1 MRERVQ
7 KVLAAAG
14 VGSRRACEELI
25 AEGRVTVDG
34 EVVKLGDRADPTTQ
48 VIAVD
53 GERVH
58 TNPDLVYLLLN
69 KPVGYVTT
77 ASDPEGRPT
86 VLDLVQ
92 PNPRVYPV
100 GRLDV
105 DTQGLLL
112 LTNDGELA
120 HRVAHPRWQV
130 PKTYVAQVTGM
141 VKKRQLRQL
150 VEGVELEDGLARAVD
165 ARVLGSDRSRSLVEI
180 TLTEGRKR
188 EVRRMLA
195 AVKLPLTDLARVR
208 IGPIELGDIR
218 PGRIRPLR
226 GDEVRALYAA
236 VGLGPEREA
245 AS

>member
-1 MRERVQ
+1 
-7 KVLAAAG
+7 
-14 VGSRRACEELI
+14 
-25 AEGRVTVDG
+25 
-34 EVVKLGDRADPTTQ
+34 
-48 VIAVD
+48 
-53 GERVH
+53 
-58 TNPDLVYLLLN
+58 
-69 KPVGYVTT
+69 
-77 ASDPEGRPT
+77 
-86 VLDLVQ
+86 
-92 PNPRVYPV
+92 YPV

-150 VEGVELEDGLARAVD
+150 VEGVELDDGLARAVD
-165 ARVLGSDRSRSLVEI
+165 ARALGSDRSRSLVEI

-188 EVRRMLA
+188 EVRRMFA

>member
-1 MRERVQ
+1 
-7 KVLAAAG
+7 
-14 VGSRRACEELI
+14 
-25 AEGRVTVDG
+25 
-34 EVVKLGDRADPTTQ
+34 
-48 VIAVD
+48 
-53 GERVH
+53 
-58 TNPDLVYLLLN
+58 VYLLLN

-92 PNPRVYPV
+92 PNPRVYPI

-218 PGRIRPLR
+218 PGR
-226 GDEVRALYAA
+226 
-236 VGLGPEREA
+236 
-245 AS
+245 